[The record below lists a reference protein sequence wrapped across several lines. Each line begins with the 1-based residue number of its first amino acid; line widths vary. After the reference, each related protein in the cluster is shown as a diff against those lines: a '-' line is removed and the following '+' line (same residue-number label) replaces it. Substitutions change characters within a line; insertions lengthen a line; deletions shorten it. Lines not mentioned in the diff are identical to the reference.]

1 MRFRVTRDCATPLEG
16 NGRALH
22 CAFRWELLVT
32 RIGFDSA
39 LIISLTAKGDR
50 KRALFRLRSA
60 PSFKTHHFSTFRTG
74 LALGLAAPAI
84 LDGTVRCKSSIILWC
99 LLSLLQAYSPTRAL
113 PYHRGGPCF
122 TYM

>member
-32 RIGFDSA
+32 RTGFDSA
-39 LIISLTAKGDR
+39 LMISLTAKGDR

-60 PSFKTHHFSTFRTG
+60 PSFKTHYFSTFRTG

-84 LDGTVRCKSSIILWC
+84 INGTVRCKSSNVI
-99 LLSLLQAYSPTRAL
+99 
-113 PYHRGGPCF
+113 
-122 TYM
+122 YM